1 MTLEEKRNQMIDH
14 GKKQISLLNDR
25 EELIRKSKNYYLK
38 RIEKLRNYDLFKK
51 EIAIS
56 LIEDLVSEVEGK
68 KYSVQ
73 KLHVETNH
81 EDNSR
86 TVAFEYTFLYLVEDS
101 KKEEALA
108 EIKKKYNINDETG
121 KLVIS
126 SSSVMNVED
135 SSENYMKLSFY
146 DRYSGSSVKFTNEK
160 EPHVVTINV
169 DDRFKYIYDFVEEL
183 IEAKLNS
190 DTISIS
196 EDEMKKRMNSFSIR
210 QKNSK
215 KYLLENKEE

>member
-1 MTLEEKRNQMIDH
+1 MTLEEKRNQMIDR

-38 RIEKLRNYDLFKK
+38 KIEKLRNYDLFKK
-51 EIAIS
+51 EVAIS

-73 KLHVETNH
+73 KLHLEANH
-81 EDNSR
+81 KDNSR

-126 SSSVMNVED
+126 SSRVMNLED

-160 EPHVVTINV
+160 EPHVVAINV

-196 EDEMKKRMNSFSIR
+196 SDLIKEKMHSFAAK
-210 QKNSK
+210 QKGSK
-215 KYLLENKEE
+215 KLLLENKEE

>member
-1 MTLEEKRNQMIDH
+1 MTLEEKRNQMIER

-38 RIEKLRNYDLFKK
+38 KIEKLRNYDLFKK
-51 EIAIS
+51 ETAIS

-73 KLHVETNH
+73 KLHLEANH
-81 EDNSR
+81 KDNSR

-101 KKEEALA
+101 KKEEALS

-126 SSSVMNVED
+126 SSSVMIVED

>member
-1 MTLEEKRNQMIDH
+1 MTLEEKRNQMIER

-38 RIEKLRNYDLFKK
+38 KIEKLRNYDLFKK
-51 EIAIS
+51 ETAIS

-73 KLHVETNH
+73 KLHLEANH
-81 EDNSR
+81 KDNSR

-126 SSSVMNVED
+126 SSSVMIVED

-160 EPHVVTINV
+160 EPHVVAINV

-196 EDEMKKRMNSFSIR
+196 EDEIKKRMNSFSER

>member
-38 RIEKLRNYDLFKK
+38 RIEKLCNYDLFKK

-56 LIEDLVSEVEGK
+56 LIEEIVSEVEGK

-81 EDNSR
+81 KDNSR

-146 DRYSGSSVKFTNEK
+146 DRYSGSFVKFTNEK

-196 EDEMKKRMNSFSIR
+196 DEEINKKIYSFSER